1 MTAKTE
7 GRNDKLR
14 AAHVDDENDPKIT
27 ALSAMRVAS
36 ATAVADDRLARQSRL
51 QSRRERLRDD
61 LTPKGTGC
69 GTGSSLAPLR
79 A

>member
-27 ALSAMRVAS
+27 ALSAIGPAC
-36 ATAVADDRLARQSRL
+36 ATAAADDRLAGQPRL
-51 QSRRERLRDD
+51 QSPR
-61 LTPKGTGC
+61 
-69 GTGSSLAPLR
+69 
-79 A
+79 